1 MLSSLM
7 IAAAIMFSCEK
18 EDITVKDDNSNQNS
32 TITSVEKAS
41 AELRIWYD
49 NGDPDGIEGEDYGC
63 HKSGGNCYPEVVV
76 TPSIGEDLDDVIDV
90 INTEDSEAIISS
102 FHNNES
108 FLSDLFGT
116 DVVENVIDGVYTPS
130 TRGELTA
137 DSRIY
142 FLFNSSESLEVVK
155 PVGEK

>member
-7 IAAAIMFSCEK
+7 VIAAMMISCEK
-18 EDITVKDDNSNQNS
+18 EEVNVKDDKSKQDS
-32 TITSVEKAS
+32 TVATVEKKA
-41 AELRIWYD
+41 ADLKIWYD
-49 NGDPDGIEGEDYGC
+49 NGDPDGVDGEDYGC
-63 HKSGGNCYPEVVV
+63 HKSGGSCYPEVVI
-76 TPSIGEDLDDVIDV
+76 TPSTGDDLGDVIDDV
-90 INTEDSEAIISS
+90 NTEDREVIISS
-102 FHNNES
+102 FQNNES
-108 FLSDLFGT
+108 LLNDLFGT

-142 FLFNSSESLEVVK
+142 FLFNSAESLEVVK

>member
-63 HKSGGNCYPEVVV
+63 HESGGNCYPEVVV

-116 DVVENVIDGVYTPS
+116 DVVVKVIEGVYKPS
-130 TRGELTA
+130 IRGELTEHN
-137 DSRIY
+137 SIY
-142 FLFNSSESLEVVK
+142 FLFERDNMIEVVK
-155 PVGEK
+155 PIGKR